1 MICFNCK
8 KEIQEKEIAIE
19 KLFSFGFG
27 KIGFFIICK
36 NCQEKLNEKEIK
48 QLEEDYQGES

>member
-48 QLEEDYQGES
+48 QLEEDYQREP

>member
-1 MICFNCK
+1 MTCFNCK
-8 KEIQEKEIAIE
+8 KEIQEKEIVIE

-48 QLEEDYQGES
+48 QLEEDYQREP